1 MLLSF
6 SLTVPSYAKDNS
18 SIAITVNDHGFEFN
32 TPTVGELNDAELKQI
47 ILELGLSNNQ
57 ADQLI
62 ALKNATPQ
70 SRSVQAGYFPSN
82 PSIGDTFVDV
92 VYVSIDSV
100 YSTADTYLYLVGEGV
115 PPDYAVLAAAAVFA
129 FTSDFRA
136 PGAGGVKVTIEYY
149 YGADNDGEIRWNYR
163 RVWCDYYF

>member
-57 ADQLI
+57 AD
-62 ALKNATPQ
+62 
-70 SRSVQAGYFPSN
+70 
-82 PSIGDTFVDV
+82 
-92 VYVSIDSV
+92 
-100 YSTADTYLYLVGEGV
+100 
-115 PPDYAVLAAAAVFA
+115 
-129 FTSDFRA
+129 
-136 PGAGGVKVTIEYY
+136 
-149 YGADNDGEIRWNYR
+149 
-163 RVWCDYYF
+163 